1 MAQNPP
7 PPTPPQFPSPEE
19 LKSKITDFMKQN
31 FGDHVSVATITE
43 PEPAVAEE
51 DEKPEKTEH
60 KEFEF
65 HLLPRDIKAHLD
77 RFVIKQEE
85 AKKVLAIAV
94 CDHYNHANY
103 LRRLEKEDPNRA
115 QEIEYIKQNVILVGP
130 TGVGKTY
137 LIKHIADLIKVP
149 FVKADATKFSE
160 TGYVGGDVEDLVRE
174 LVHKADGDV
183 NLAQFGI
190 IYIDE
195 IDKIAS
201 AGNLIGRDVSGRGV
215 QTTLL
220 KLMEETEVPVRSM
233 NDLQA
238 QLQAAFEFQRRGK
251 AKRDTINTRHIL
263 FVVSGA
269 FGKLKEQVARR
280 VRHGQIGFSAQ
291 PIQVMDNE
299 LFQHV
304 TTQDFMEYGFE
315 PEFIGRLPVR
325 VVCEDLD
332 ANDLF
337 DIMKFSEGSLLR
349 QYERAFRAYGIEIS
363 FEDEALR
370 LLAQAAATEKTG
382 ARGLLTV
389 FEKLF
394 RDYKFHLAGSG
405 LTQLRVSA
413 ALVREPQRVL
423 EQLMA
428 EGHKLEAQMLEA
440 GAREFAEKFSKDHGL
455 EISLD
460 ESAIR
465 RLVER
470 AQAERMTMTD
480 LCAHLFKDFQF
491 GLSLIKKNTG
501 RTQFVLNAAAIDAPD
516 KFLSDLVVHTI
527 QLHRRK
533 TPDCMKPLLVAF
545 LDQTARHLPARG
557 GCGGSKRLIACMK
570 RSLITTLIIGV
581 AVALIVGALHATKVI
596 AGFEAVAAQLVTDY
610 AGATRVVGEKWQYV
624 FVLLIALGVAWL
636 SLSNPRCGTMARLVI
651 NRVIAGGTVWPRVGL
666 LSLPRIFSAGAVSPG
681 GRVCSPR
688 RRRVVGFFAQE
699 PLTSNPHI
707 VCRSRFQR
715 AISPS

>member
-1 MAQNPP
+1 MEQ
-7 PPTPPQFPSPEE
+7 TPPFPSPED
-19 LKSKITDFMKQN
+19 LKSKLAEFMKSN
-31 FGDHVSVATITE
+31 FGDRVAFTTLTQPDTVE
-43 PEPAVAEE
+43 TGNDDKSPPEEA
-51 DEKPEKTEH
+51 

-65 HLLPRDIKAHLD
+65 HFLPRDIKAHLD
-77 RFVIKQEE
+77 RFVIKQDE
-85 AKKVLAIAV
+85 AKKVLSIAV
-94 CDHYNHANY
+94 CDHYNHVNHVRQLERENANGAV
-103 LRRLEKEDPNRA
+103 ET
-115 QEIEYIKQNVILVGP
+115 EYAKQNVILVGP

-183 NLAQFGI
+183 NRAQFGI

-220 KLMEETEVPVRSM
+220 KLMEETEVPLRSAM
-233 NDLQA
+233 DLQG
-238 QLQAAFEFQRRGK
+238 QIQAAFEFQRRGK

-269 FGKLKEQVARR
+269 FEKLKEQVARR

-291 PIQVMDNE
+291 PVQVMDNE

-304 TTQDFMEYGFE
+304 NTQDFIEYGFE

-332 ANDLF
+332 ADDLF
-337 DIMKFSEGSLLR
+337 NIMKYSEGSLLR
-349 QYERAFRAYGIEIS
+349 QYERAFRAYGIQIS

-370 LLAQAAATEKTG
+370 LLAEAAAMEKTG

-394 RDYKFHLAGSG
+394 RDYKYYLAGSG
-405 LTQLRVSA
+405 LSQLRVTA

-423 EQLMA
+423 DRLRV

-440 GAREFAEKFSKDHGL
+440 GARQFAEKFSNEHGL
-455 EISLD
+455 EIVFD
-460 ESAIR
+460 ETAVR

-470 AQAERMTMTD
+470 AQTERMTMSD
-480 LCAHLFKDFQF
+480 LCAHLFKDYQF
-491 GLSLIKKNTG
+491 GLNLIKKNTG
-501 RTQFVLNAAAIDAPD
+501 RTKFVLNAEAIDAPD
-516 KFLSDLVVHTI
+516 KFLSELVV
-527 QLHRRK
+527 QSYY
-533 TPDCMKPLLVAF
+533 PASVA
-545 LDQTARHLPARG
+545 QKA
-557 GCGGSKRLIACMK
+557 
-570 RSLITTLIIGV
+570 
-581 AVALIVGALHATKVI
+581 
-596 AGFEAVAAQLVTDY
+596 
-610 AGATRVVGEKWQYV
+610 
-624 FVLLIALGVAWL
+624 
-636 SLSNPRCGTMARLVI
+636 
-651 NRVIAGGTVWPRVGL
+651 
-666 LSLPRIFSAGAVSPG
+666 
-681 GRVCSPR
+681 
-688 RRRVVGFFAQE
+688 
-699 PLTSNPHI
+699 
-707 VCRSRFQR
+707 
-715 AISPS
+715 

>member
-1 MAQNPP
+1 MVPMLRFIGRTFCAPRKLMEQ
-7 PPTPPQFPSPEE
+7 TPPFPSPEE
-19 LKSKITDFMKQN
+19 LKSKLADFMKSN
-31 FGDHVSVATITE
+31 FGDRVAFTTLTQPDTVE
-43 PEPAVAEE
+43 TGT
-51 DEKPEKTEH
+51 DEKSPPEEA

-65 HLLPRDIKAHLD
+65 HFLPRDIKAHLD
-77 RFVIKQEE
+77 RFVIKQDE
-85 AKKVLAIAV
+85 AKKVLSIAV
-94 CDHYNHANY
+94 CDHYNHVNHVRQLERENANGAV
-103 LRRLEKEDPNRA
+103 ET
-115 QEIEYIKQNVILVGP
+115 EYAKQNVILVGP

-269 FGKLKEQVARR
+269 FEKLKEQVARR

-291 PIQVMDNE
+291 PIHVMDNE

-304 TTQDFMEYGFE
+304 TTQDFIEYGFE

-325 VVCEDLD
+325 VVCE
-332 ANDLF
+332 
-337 DIMKFSEGSLLR
+337 E
-349 QYERAFRAYGIEIS
+349 
-363 FEDEALR
+363 
-370 LLAQAAATEKTG
+370 
-382 ARGLLTV
+382 
-389 FEKLF
+389 
-394 RDYKFHLAGSG
+394 
-405 LTQLRVSA
+405 
-413 ALVREPQRVL
+413 
-423 EQLMA
+423 
-428 EGHKLEAQMLEA
+428 
-440 GAREFAEKFSKDHGL
+440 
-455 EISLD
+455 LD

-480 LCAHLFKDFQF
+480 LCAHLFKDYQF

-501 RTQFVLNAAAIDAPD
+501 QTQFVLNAAAIDAPD
-516 KFLSDLVVHTI
+516 KFLSDLVVQSHY
-527 QLHRRK
+527 
-533 TPDCMKPLLVAF
+533 
-545 LDQTARHLPARG
+545 PAA
-557 GCGGSKRLIACMK
+557 S
-570 RSLITTLIIGV
+570 
-581 AVALIVGALHATKVI
+581 
-596 AGFEAVAAQLVTDY
+596 AQN
-610 AGATRVVGEKWQYV
+610 A
-624 FVLLIALGVAWL
+624 
-636 SLSNPRCGTMARLVI
+636 
-651 NRVIAGGTVWPRVGL
+651 
-666 LSLPRIFSAGAVSPG
+666 
-681 GRVCSPR
+681 
-688 RRRVVGFFAQE
+688 
-699 PLTSNPHI
+699 
-707 VCRSRFQR
+707 
-715 AISPS
+715 

>member
-1 MAQNPP
+1 MEQNP
-7 PPTPPQFPSPEE
+7 PPQFPSPEE
-19 LKSKITDFMKQN
+19 LKTKITEFMKQN
-31 FGDHVSVATITE
+31 FGDRVSVATFAE
-43 PEPAVAEE
+43 PEPAPAEE
-51 DEKPEKTEH
+51 EEKPEKTDHE
-60 KEFEF
+60 EFEF
-65 HLLPRDIKAHLD
+65 NLLPRDIKAHLD
-77 RFVIKQEE
+77 RFVIRQDE

-103 LRRLEKEDPNRA
+103 LRRLEKEDATRA
-115 QEIEYIKQNVILVGP
+115 QEVEYIKQNVILVGP

-174 LVHKADGDV
+174 LVHKADGDL

-195 IDKIAS
+195 IDKIAA

-251 AKRDTINTRHIL
+251 AKRETINTRHIL

-269 FGKLKEQVARR
+269 FEKLKEHVARR
-280 VRHGQIGFSAQ
+280 VRHGQIGFSAE

-299 LFQHV
+299 LFRHV
-304 TTQDFMEYGFE
+304 TTQDFIEYGFE

-325 VVCEDLD
+325 VVCEELD
-332 ANDLF
+332 ADDLF
-337 DIMKFSEGSLLR
+337 SIMKYSEGSLLR

-370 LLAQAAATEKTG
+370 LLAEAAAKEKTG

-394 RDYKFHLAGSG
+394 RDYKYYLAGSG
-405 LTQLRVSA
+405 LTQLRVTA
-413 ALVREPQRVL
+413 ALVREPRRVL
-423 EQLMA
+423 DRLMV

-440 GAREFAEKFSKDHGL
+440 GARQFAEKFNSEHGL
-455 EISLD
+455 EIVLD
-460 ESAIR
+460 EAAVR

-470 AQAERMTMTD
+470 AQGERMTMSD
-480 LCAHLFKDFQF
+480 LCAHLFKDYQF
-491 GLSLIKKNTG
+491 GLNLIKKNTG
-501 RTQFVLNAAAIDAPD
+501 QTKFVINAGAVDAPD
-516 KFLSDLVVHTI
+516 KFLSELVV
-527 QLHRRK
+527 QSYY
-533 TPDCMKPLLVAF
+533 P
-545 LDQTARHLPARG
+545 
-557 GCGGSKRLIACMK
+557 
-570 RSLITTLIIGV
+570 
-581 AVALIVGALHATKVI
+581 GA
-596 AGFEAVAAQLVTDY
+596 AGQKA
-610 AGATRVVGEKWQYV
+610 
-624 FVLLIALGVAWL
+624 
-636 SLSNPRCGTMARLVI
+636 
-651 NRVIAGGTVWPRVGL
+651 
-666 LSLPRIFSAGAVSPG
+666 
-681 GRVCSPR
+681 
-688 RRRVVGFFAQE
+688 
-699 PLTSNPHI
+699 
-707 VCRSRFQR
+707 
-715 AISPS
+715 